1 MDMYVRMFD
10 KLKRGAD
17 DNPTIGIIMCTDKS
31 ETMVKYSVLQESQQ
45 IFASKYKTVLP
56 TEEELADMILKE
68 KSKLLSD
75 NL

>member
-10 KLKRGAD
+10 ELKRGVD
-17 DNPTIGIIMCTDKS
+17 DNPTIGIILCTNKS

-56 TEEELADMILKE
+56 TEEELADMIAKE
-68 KSKLLSD
+68 NIKLLTEQD
-75 NL
+75 

>member
-10 KLKRGAD
+10 KLKRGID

-31 ETMVKYSVLQESQQ
+31 ETMVKYSILQESQQ

-56 TEEELADMILKE
+56 TEEELAELISSETRYLESQD
-68 KSKLLSD
+68 D
-75 NL
+75 